1 VRQAAQRVLGPVLR
15 LGLRAGANRSGEGG
29 EGGEGGGPD
38 VAEEAERVVRS
49 SPEP

>member
-1 VRQAAQRVLGPVLR
+1 MLGPVLR
-15 LGLRAGANRSGEGG
+15 LGLRAEANRSG

-38 VAEEAERVVRS
+38 VADVTEEAERVVRS